1 MRIKS
6 RFVFDIPDEADARKL
21 YEIAGIKFPSKR
33 PTRLYVMELFSPD
46 VRAAPKGCCKI
57 DRSA

>member
-33 PTRLYVMELFSPD
+33 PTRLYVMELFNDTSEYENLM
-46 VRAAPKGCCKI
+46 AYLEA
-57 DRSA
+57 